1 MLVAFG
7 NDMPLVHPQSFRSL
21 DVWQRAMD
29 LVDEAYKCTRGLPR
43 SEFDLR
49 RQIRKAAV
57 SIPSNIAEG
66 HRRGRRL
73 AYQNHVSIALGST
86 AEIETEIEIA
96 FRNGLVAPKTC
107 EAALALSDRVSA
119 MLFRLHDSLES
130 DRDSK
135 VQR

>member
-1 MLVAFG
+1 MSLI
-7 NDMPLVHPQSFRSL
+7 HPHSFRAL

-29 LVDEAYKCTRGLPR
+29 LVDEAYTCTRALPR

-96 FRNGLVAPKTC
+96 LRNGLLSGTQC
-107 EAALALSDRVSA
+107 EAALKLSDRVSA

-130 DRDSK
+130 DGGRNS
-135 VQR
+135 QR

>member
-1 MLVAFG
+1 MSST
-7 NDMPLVHPQSFRSL
+7 HPQSFRAL

-29 LVDEAYKCTRGLPR
+29 LVDEAYTCTRGLPR

-57 SIPSNIAEG
+57 SIPSNIAKG

-86 AEIETEIEIA
+86 AELETEIEIA
-96 FRNGLVAPKTC
+96 LRNGLLAAAKC
-107 EAALALSDRVSA
+107 EAAMALSDRVSA
-119 MLFRLHDSLES
+119 MLFRLHDSLEI
-130 DRDSK
+130 DRD
-135 VQR
+135 RNGRP

>member
-1 MLVAFG
+1 
-7 NDMPLVHPQSFRSL
+7 MPLIHPQSFRAL

-29 LVDEAYKCTRGLPR
+29 LVDEAYMCTRGLPR

-57 SIPSNIAEG
+57 SIPSNLAEG

-86 AEIETEIEIA
+86 AELETEIEIA
-96 FRNGLVAPKTC
+96 LRNGLLETTKC
-107 EAALALSDRVSA
+107 EVVVALSDRVSA
-119 MLFRLHDSLES
+119 MLFRLHDALDAEH
-130 DRDSK
+130 DRSG
-135 VQR
+135 R

>member
-1 MLVAFG
+1 ME
-7 NDMPLVHPQSFRSL
+7 
-21 DVWQRAMD
+21 
-29 LVDEAYKCTRGLPR
+29 LVDEAYKCTRGLPP

-96 FRNGLVAPKTC
+96 LRNGLVTPNAC

-130 DRDSK
+130 DRDGK